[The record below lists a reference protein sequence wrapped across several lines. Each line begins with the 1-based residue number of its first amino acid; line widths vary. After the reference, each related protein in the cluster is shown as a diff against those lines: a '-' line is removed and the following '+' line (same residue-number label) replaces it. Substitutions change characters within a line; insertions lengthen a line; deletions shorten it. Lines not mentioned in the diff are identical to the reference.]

1 MLEQEKVM
9 ALLGTL
15 QNMETRMVGDDQQ
28 RERVRVNSQLDEW
41 KELEVK
47 GQNS

>member
-1 MLEQEKVM
+1 M